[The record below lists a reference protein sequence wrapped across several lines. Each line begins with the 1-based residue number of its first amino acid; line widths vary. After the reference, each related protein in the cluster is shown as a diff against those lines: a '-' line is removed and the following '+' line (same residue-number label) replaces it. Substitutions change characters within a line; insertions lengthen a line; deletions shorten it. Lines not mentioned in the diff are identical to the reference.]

1 MSIPRVKFKHTDLE
15 VSRYCFGTMTF
26 GKPLDQAGT
35 TQIVNRCID
44 AGINFFDT
52 ANMYQYGVAE
62 TMLGHAIKGKRDKLI
77 IASKV
82 FFKMGDAPDQGGLSR
97 KAILRAIDESLQ
109 RLGTEYLDI
118 YYFHAPDHTVP
129 VEESMEAMHSLIKQ
143 GKVRYPAS
151 SNYAGWEVVQM
162 LCLAKERNWQAPC
175 ISQPMY
181 NLLARGIEQEYL
193 PMCKQFGVSTVVYNP
208 LAGGLL
214 TGKHRP
220 DKVTP
225 GTRFDNNKLYQDRYW
240 HEQYFRSVEQL
251 REIARSAGRS
261 LVSLALNWLFH
272 HTTSDC
278 IILGASRMEQLNEN
292 LATID
297 DGPLSEDV
305 LKACDE
311 VWRNLRGPLP
321 VYNR

>member
-1 MSIPRVKFKHTDLE
+1 
-15 VSRYCFGTMTF
+15 
-26 GKPLDQAGT
+26 
-35 TQIVNRCID
+35 
-44 AGINFFDT
+44 
-52 ANMYQYGVAE
+52 
-62 TMLGHAIKGKRDKLI
+62 MLGHAIKGKRDRLV

-82 FFKMGDAPDQGGLSR
+82 FFKMGEEPDQQGLSR
-97 KAILRAIDESLQ
+97 KAILRNIDESLQ
-109 RLGTEYLDI
+109 RLGTDYLDI
-118 YYFHAPDHTVP
+118 YYFHAPDHGVP
-129 VEESMEAMHSLIKQ
+129 VEESLEAMQSLVKQ
-143 GKVRYPAS
+143 GKVRYLAS

-162 LCLAKERNWQAPC
+162 LGLAKERGWHAPY

-193 PMCKQFGVSTVVYNP
+193 PMCKEFGVSTVVYNP

-214 TGKHRP
+214 TGKH
-220 DKVTP
+220 KQEKFTP

-240 HEQYFRSVEQL
+240 HDQYFQSVEQL
-251 REIARSAGRS
+251 RKVAKSAGRS
-261 LVSLALNWLFH
+261 PVSLALNWLLH
-272 HTTSDC
+272 HTASDC
-278 IILGASRMEQLNEN
+278 IILGASRLEQLNEN

-297 DGPLSEDV
+297 DGPLSDGV